1 MGSGVLSG
9 EGNAYLDL
17 TIPLQTLPPM
27 LTILA
32 GLAALFSAIA
42 CLLALRKPAGSA
54 TSDSSATEEL
64 GRKVERLESLLREE
78 FATNRK
84 EMGDLS
90 QAQRKELA
98 DLMAEFRKQV
108 EEQGKAQSD
117 ALRTRFADLIKQ
129 LDDQGKKSLDSVKD
143 VRSTVEKQLKDMRED
158 NGKRLDEM
166 RKTVDEKLQT
176 TLEKRLGESFKQVSD
191 RLEQVHK
198 GLGEMQT
205 LASGVGDL
213 KKVLTN
219 VKTKGILGEY
229 QLANI
234 LEQML
239 PPDQYEENI
248 ATRPGSAERVE
259 FAIRMP
265 GTTDNESIWMPID
278 SKFPLK
284 GYEDL
289 LNAREAETWR
299 PSRQQKALART
310 VRPLPRTSA
319 RSTSRCPAHHRIRH
333 HVPSGGELIRGGASP
348 PRRIR
353 DAAAEIHITITGP
366 TTMSALLNSLQMGFR
381 TLAVTKRS
389 SEVWKILGA
398 VKTEFGKF
406 SEQLDKVDDRLGKAK
421 SELEKLLGAPGPTSW
436 RASSER
442 WAHSIQATAPRS
454 LSCRRW
460 PTPRRRFPQMPGS
473 PTRTEPSVNPERR
486 TRRGGRRRRS
496 PRVRHILPGAAVGGL
511 RAHGRHPI
519 RRPIAPAETDSGSQ
533 GVDLVAER
541 HHVVPLT
548 LWREGVSVTFVPVPP
563 DVVGPVVS
571 NP

>member
-1 MGSGVLSG
+1 
-9 EGNAYLDL
+9 
-17 TIPLQTLPPM
+17 M
-27 LTILA
+27 LTLLA

-42 CLLALRKPAGSA
+42 CLLALRKSGPAG
-54 TSDSSATEEL
+54 TDSGAVEDL

-84 EMGDLS
+84 EMGESS

-98 DLMAEFRKQV
+98 ELMAEFRKQM
-108 EEQGKAQSD
+108 EDQGKAQSE
-117 ALRTRFADLIKQ
+117 ALRNRFADLIKQ
-129 LDDQGKKSLDSVKD
+129 LDAQGQKSLESVKD
-143 VRSTVEKQLKDMRED
+143 VRSTVDKQLKEMRED

-239 PPDQYEENI
+239 PREQYEENI
-248 ATRPGSAERVE
+248 ATRPGSTERVE
-259 FAIRMP
+259 FAVRMP
-265 GTTDNESIWMPID
+265 GASDNESIWLPID

-289 LNAREAETWR
+289 LDAREAGDLAAIQAAE
-299 PSRQQKALART
+299 KALART
-310 VRPLPRTSA
+310 IESFAKDISEKYLEVPYTTEFGIMFLPVESLYA
-319 RSTSRCPAHHRIRH
+319 EVLRH
-333 HVPSGGELIRGGASP
+333 PGVFETLQRKY
-348 PRRIR
+348 
-353 DAAAEIHITITGP
+353 HITITGP

-389 SEVWKILGA
+389 SEVWRILEA

-406 SEQLDKVDDRLGKAK
+406 SEQLEKVDDRLGKAK
-421 SELEKLLGAPGPTSW
+421 NELEKLRSTRTNVMARKLREVGTLDSGDSADVLDLP
-436 RASSER
+436 
-442 WAHSIQATAPRS
+442 S
-454 LSCRRW
+454 LS
-460 PTPRRRFPQMPGS
+460 
-473 PTRTEPSVNPERR
+473 E
-486 TRRGGRRRRS
+486 
-496 PRVRHILPGAAVGGL
+496 
-511 RAHGRHPI
+511 
-519 RRPIAPAETDSGSQ
+519 APAPEGPEAPEA
-533 GVDLVAER
+533 AE
-541 HHVVPLT
+541 PT
-548 LWREGVSVTFVPVPP
+548 EG
-563 DVVGPVVS
+563 
-571 NP
+571 